1 MYTVVVTATDQALP
15 TNTRQTATVT
25 VVVNVQ
31 DDNDNYPQFSERTYT
46 VSVPEDTPW
55 SQSPIIATVK

>member
-15 TNTRQTATVT
+15 ANLRQTSSVT

-31 DDNDNYPQFSERTYT
+31 DDNDNYPQFSERTYSIT
-46 VSVPEDTPW
+46 VPEDTQW
-55 SQSPIIATVK
+55 SQSPVIATVK